1 MGRTGVLQEIRMLRF
16 EEIHDRFTKGRL
28 SAAEAA
34 EWLGVSER
42 TFRRQRARYDDEG
55 LSGLLDR
62 RLGKVSPHRVP
73 ADEVERVV
81 ELYRTRYAGWTVKH
95 FHEHL
100 VERHGMGRSY
110 GWTKS
115 VLHASGLVRPAVK
128 RSAHRRKRPRRPV
141 PGMMLHQD
149 GSRHL
154 WVPALGRQID
164 LIVTLDD
171 ATSEIYSAF
180 LVEEE
185 GTASTFQGLLEVF
198 QAHGLPC
205 ALYTDRGSHYFQ
217 TPDAGGKVNKATP
230 TQLGR
235 ALAQLGVEHIAA
247 YSPEARGRSERM
259 FGTLQDR
266 LVREMADAGITTL
279 AAANRF
285 LRRSIWPITTPASRW
300 SRPSRARR
308 SCRSAGPIWR
318 TSCATRRSAWSATT
332 TPCASSVW
340 CFRSCP
346 VRCAPTSSRPPCGS
360 TATPTTASRC
370 SMARAAS
377 AGIGPTAPPKPRR
390 WRTSRRRDAM
400 HRQAPTRTSMASA
413 RGDPQGRCAPLRG
426 GLRPSLTATARRC
439 PAKRR
444 SGRRDGPADR
454 TEGYQ

>member
-42 TFRRQRARYDDEG
+42 TFRRQRARYDEEG
-55 LSGLLDR
+55 VSGLLDR
-62 RLGKVSPHRVP
+62 RLGKASPHRVP
-73 ADEVERVV
+73 ADEVERVL

-128 RSAHRRKRPRRPV
+128 RSAHRKKRPRRPV

-154 WVPALGRQID
+154 WVPALDRQVD

-217 TPDAGGKVNKATP
+217 TPEAGGKVDKATP
-230 TQLGR
+230 TQVGR

-285 LRRSIWPITTPASRW
+285 LKEVYLADHNARFTVAAAEPGTAFVPVSGTNLADILCHQEERVVGNDNTVRFERLVLQIPPSPLRAHFVKATVRVHRYPDDRLALFHGPRCIARYQPDGTPEDQPTSGPRDTG
-300 SRPSRARR
+300 RPPPAWHWRGAALKDAARR
-308 SCRSAGPIWR
+308 FAV
-318 TSCATRRSAWSATT
+318 A
-332 TPCASSVW
+332 
-340 CFRSCP
+340 
-346 VRCAPTSSRPPCGS
+346 CGH
-360 TATPTTASRC
+360 P
-370 SMARAAS
+370 
-377 AGIGPTAPPKPRR
+377 
-390 WRTSRRRDAM
+390 
-400 HRQAPTRTSMASA
+400 
-413 RGDPQGRCAPLRG
+413 
-426 GLRPSLTATARRC
+426 
-439 PAKRR
+439 
-444 SGRRDGPADR
+444 
-454 TEGYQ
+454 

>member
-34 EWLGVSER
+34 EGLGVSER
-42 TFRRQRARYDDEG
+42 TFRRQRARYDEEG
-55 LSGLLDR
+55 VSGLLDR
-62 RLGKVSPHRVP
+62 RLGKASPHRVP
-73 ADEVERVV
+73 ADEVERVL

-128 RSAHRRKRPRRPV
+128 RSAHRKKRPRRPV

-154 WVPALGRQID
+154 WVPALDRQVD

-217 TPDAGGKVNKATP
+217 TPEAGGKVDKATP
-230 TQLGR
+230 THVGR

-285 LRRSIWPITTPASRW
+285 LKEVYLADHNARFTVAAAEPGTAFVPVSGTNLADILCHQEERVVGNDNTVRFERLVLQIPPSPLRAHFVKATVRVHRYPDDRLALFHGPRCIARYQPDGTPEDQ
-300 SRPSRARR
+300 
-308 SCRSAGPIWR
+308 
-318 TSCATRRSAWSATT
+318 
-332 TPCASSVW
+332 
-340 CFRSCP
+340 
-346 VRCAPTSSRPPCGS
+346 AP
-360 TATPTTASRC
+360 ADQ
-370 SMARAAS
+370 RAA
-377 AGIGPTAPPKPRR
+377 
-390 WRTSRRRDAM
+390 
-400 HRQAPTRTSMASA
+400 
-413 RGDPQGRCAPLRG
+413 
-426 GLRPSLTATARRC
+426 
-439 PAKRR
+439 
-444 SGRRDGPADR
+444 
-454 TEGYQ
+454 

>member
-1 MGRTGVLQEIRMLRF
+1 MLRF

-185 GTASTFQGLLEVF
+185 GTASTF
-198 QAHGLPC
+198 
-205 ALYTDRGSHYFQ
+205 
-217 TPDAGGKVNKATP
+217 
-230 TQLGR
+230 
-235 ALAQLGVEHIAA
+235 
-247 YSPEARGRSERM
+247 
-259 FGTLQDR
+259 
-266 LVREMADAGITTL
+266 
-279 AAANRF
+279 
-285 LRRSIWPITTPASRW
+285 
-300 SRPSRARR
+300 
-308 SCRSAGPIWR
+308 
-318 TSCATRRSAWSATT
+318 
-332 TPCASSVW
+332 
-340 CFRSCP
+340 
-346 VRCAPTSSRPPCGS
+346 
-360 TATPTTASRC
+360 
-370 SMARAAS
+370 
-377 AGIGPTAPPKPRR
+377 
-390 WRTSRRRDAM
+390 
-400 HRQAPTRTSMASA
+400 
-413 RGDPQGRCAPLRG
+413 
-426 GLRPSLTATARRC
+426 
-439 PAKRR
+439 
-444 SGRRDGPADR
+444 
-454 TEGYQ
+454 

>member
-42 TFRRQRARYDDEG
+42 TFRRQRARYDEEG
-55 LSGLLDR
+55 VSGLLDR
-62 RLGKVSPHRVP
+62 RLGKASPHRVP
-73 ADEVERVV
+73 ADEVERVL

-128 RSAHRRKRPRRPV
+128 RSAHRKKRPRRPV

-154 WVPALGRQID
+154 WVPALDRQVD

-217 TPDAGGKVNKATP
+217 TPEAGGKVDKATP
-230 TQLGR
+230 TQVGR

-285 LRRSIWPITTPASRW
+285 LKEVYLADHNARFTVAAAEPGTAFVPVSGTNLADILCHQEERVVGNDNTVRFERLVLQIPPSPLRAHFVKATVRVHRYPDDRLALFHGPRCIARYQPDGTPE
-300 SRPSRARR
+300 
-308 SCRSAGPIWR
+308 
-318 TSCATRRSAWSATT
+318 
-332 TPCASSVW
+332 
-340 CFRSCP
+340 
-346 VRCAPTSSRPPCGS
+346 
-360 TATPTTASRC
+360 
-370 SMARAAS
+370 
-377 AGIGPTAPPKPRR
+377 
-390 WRTSRRRDAM
+390 D
-400 HRQAPTRTSMASA
+400 QAPADQR
-413 RGDPQGRCAPLRG
+413 
-426 GLRPSLTATARRC
+426 AT
-439 PAKRR
+439 
-444 SGRRDGPADR
+444 
-454 TEGYQ
+454 

>member
-42 TFRRQRARYDDEG
+42 TFRRQRARYDEEG
-55 LSGLLDR
+55 VSGLLDR
-62 RLGKVSPHRVP
+62 RLGKASPHRVP
-73 ADEVERVV
+73 ADEVERVL

-128 RSAHRRKRPRRPV
+128 RSAHRKKRPRRPV

-154 WVPALGRQID
+154 WVPALDRQVD

-217 TPDAGGKVNKATP
+217 TPEAGGKVDKATP
-230 TQLGR
+230 TQVGR

-285 LRRSIWPITTPASRW
+285 LKEVYLADHNARFTVAAAEPGTAFVPVSGTNLADILCHQEERVVGNDNTVRFERLVLQIPPSPLRAHFVKATVRVHRYPDLALFHGPRCIARYQPDGTPEDQ
-300 SRPSRARR
+300 
-308 SCRSAGPIWR
+308 
-318 TSCATRRSAWSATT
+318 
-332 TPCASSVW
+332 
-340 CFRSCP
+340 
-346 VRCAPTSSRPPCGS
+346 AP
-360 TATPTTASRC
+360 ADQ
-370 SMARAAS
+370 RAA
-377 AGIGPTAPPKPRR
+377 
-390 WRTSRRRDAM
+390 
-400 HRQAPTRTSMASA
+400 
-413 RGDPQGRCAPLRG
+413 
-426 GLRPSLTATARRC
+426 
-439 PAKRR
+439 
-444 SGRRDGPADR
+444 
-454 TEGYQ
+454 